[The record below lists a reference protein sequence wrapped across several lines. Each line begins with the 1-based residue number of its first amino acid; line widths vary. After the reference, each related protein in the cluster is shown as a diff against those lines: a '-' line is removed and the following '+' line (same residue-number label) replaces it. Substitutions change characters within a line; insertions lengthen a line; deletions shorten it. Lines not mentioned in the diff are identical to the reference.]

1 MDRITNRLLL
11 GLVFAAA
18 ASVLALLI
26 LPATAMAATTSK
38 PIVGLSANGP
48 SLPFT
53 SLVMDR
59 NYDTY
64 KEVEIENLEPYDEID
79 VASTDSSIVDAW
91 ARGGTIV
98 ISAYKKGSAT
108 LTVTVSRY
116 VYSPIEGED
125 GYWGDY
131 VQVAALKLN
140 VRVTELKFSA
150 SKSVYDS
157 LVMYK
162 GEYAQIKVAG
172 SDSGAKLSF
181 VSKDKRVAT
190 VTSSGKVRA
199 KGFGQ
204 GAIDVKVG
212 NMTISYSVAV
222 GSKKGVKAVRWALKY
237 AGKAKY
243 SQPKRMSKGYFD
255 CSSLTG
261 RSYASQG
268 MTLGGLKS
276 WSSTA
281 AGQAYW
287 CKTNGHVVFDANKD
301 LDLSQLRPGDL
312 LFYRTGY
319 AGVNP
324 EYRHIDHVA
333 IYAGNGYKVEVSYGA
348 VPEWG
353 SAIMVGRPTQ
363 YATPVP
369 VSAGI
374 AAKKA
379 SASAVKI
386 SWKKR
391 AGVTGYKV
399 FRAVDD
405 PSADYKLVA
414 TVTGASKTS
423 YVNKKLASGHTYYY
437 KVRAYK
443 KAKGSIFLGKFQAN
457 KYGEPVTKSVKL

>member
-1 MDRITNRLLL
+1 MD
-11 GLVFAAA
+11 
-18 ASVLALLI
+18 
-26 LPATAMAATTSK
+26 K
-38 PIVGLSANGP
+38 
-48 SLPFT
+48 
-53 SLVMDR
+53 
-59 NYDTY
+59 NYDSY
-64 KEVEIENLEPYDEID
+64 KELEINNLQPYDEID
-79 VASTDSSIVDAW
+79 VTSSDSSIVDAW
-91 ARGGTIV
+91 ARGGTLC
-98 ISAYKKGSAT
+98 ISAYKKGSAI
-108 LTVTVSRY
+108 LTVTVSRV
-116 VYSPIEGED
+116 VYHEADFWNDPWYED
-125 GYWGDY
+125 
-131 VQVAALKLN
+131 VLVATLRLN
-140 VRVTELKFSA
+140 VKVTELKFSA

-162 GEYAQIKVAG
+162 GEYAQIKVTG
-172 SDSGAKLSF
+172 NDSGSKLSF
-181 VSKDKRVAT
+181 VSKDKKVAT

-204 GAIDVKVG
+204 GTINIKVG
-212 NMTISYSVAV
+212 NMTVPYQVAV

-287 CKTNGHVVFDANKD
+287 CKTKGHVLFDANKD
-301 LDLSQLRPGDL
+301 LDLSQMRPGDL

-333 IYAGNGYKVEVSYGA
+333 IYAGNGYKVEVGYGA

-369 VSAGI
+369 VSAGLSV
-374 AAKKA
+374 KKA
-379 SASAVKI
+379 SSSSVKI
-386 SWKKR
+386 SWKKKS
-391 AGVTGYKV
+391 GVTGYKV
-399 FRAVDD
+399 FRAVDG
-405 PSADYKLVA
+405 PNAEYKLIA
-414 TVTGASKTS
+414 TVKGASKKS
-423 YVNKKLASGHTYYY
+423 YVNKKLAAGHTYYY

-443 KAKGSIFLGKFQAN
+443 KAKGSVFLGKFQTN
-457 KYGEPVTKSVKL
+457 KYGEPVTKSVRF